1 MQIPFAALTDQSLL
15 MHVVV
20 GRNIPTRPEK
30 VIPTRS
36 IDGDKLWA
44 VLTKCWS
51 YDPEDRPSAEAVWND
66 VSAMSNR
73 ESMVCSVTPHGFQMK
88 PITAKN
94 LQEIEGKDE
103 GESKDKSKKGKSRE
117 GKSGEGKKE
126 VKG

>member
-1 MQIPFAALTDQSLL
+1 

-73 ESMVCSVTPHGFQMK
+73 VSTICSVTPHGFQMK

-94 LQEIEGKDE
+94 LQEIEGEDK
-103 GESKDKSKKGKSRE
+103 GESK
-117 GKSGEGKKE
+117 GKSGEGKSGKGESGKGEKE
-126 VKG
+126 AKD